1 MKKSMNIL
9 VTGGNGQLALCMKDI
24 VTIFDHENTYNF
36 YSKQEFD
43 LTNKEQM
50 YSVFDELK
58 PDVVVNCAAYTK
70 VDDAED
76 NDGMKSFLINANGV
90 CELTSLCRDYG
101 TYLIQISTDYVF
113 DGMKKKPYTETDKTH
128 PLNQYGMTKLIGDKC
143 VLDYNKGIV
152 IRTSWLYSEY
162 GNNFYKTMFERIR
175 SERDTN
181 VICDQIGTPTY
192 AKDLAFFIVYELIIK
207 RKVLEKNGLY
217 NYTNKGI
224 ASWYDFASAI
234 ETLWQN
240 FGPYEPMRK
249 DPVEISFDISPYR
262 KRFIQP
268 IPSSEYKTKA
278 KRPSYSVLD
287 KSKIEK
293 EFEIK
298 INHWMDSLLN
308 CMKNDKKI

>member
-1 MKKSMNIL
+1 MNIL
-9 VTGGNGQLALCMKDI
+9 VTGGNGQLALCIRDI
-24 VTIFDHENTYNF
+24 AAMFDGENIYRFTTR
-36 YSKQEFD
+36 E
-43 LTNKEQM
+43 
-50 YSVFDELK
+50 ELDIRSEKRLYDFFNAWK
-58 PDVVVNCAAYTK
+58 PDVVINCAAYTK
-70 VDDAED
+70 VDNAETDDWDAYAVNVE
-76 NDGMKSFLINANGV
+76 GV
-90 CELTSLCRDYG
+90 QNLVKVCREFG
-101 TYLIQISTDYVF
+101 SSIIHISTDYVF
-113 DGMKKKPYTETDKTH
+113 DGRKKTPYSEDDKTH
-128 PLNQYGMTKLIGDKC
+128 PINQYGVTKLLGEVYPLEYK
-143 VLDYNKGIV
+143 KGIV

-162 GNNFYKTMFERIR
+162 GKNFYKTMLERIR

-181 VICDQIGTPTY
+181 VISDQFGTPTY
-192 AKDLAFFIVYELIIK
+192 AKDLAFFIVYELIKK
-207 RKVLEKNGLY
+207 RKVLEINGLY

-278 KRPSYSVLD
+278 KRPYYSVLD
-287 KSKIEK
+287 KSKVEK
-293 EFEIK
+293 EFGIK
-298 INHWMDSLLN
+298 INHWMDSLLL